1 MCQSPPL
8 ITMSHQK
15 LVNYLITS
23 SVTGGA
29 LGAIHGKMSSSQD
42 EQIKQMAEHG
52 VTGLLL
58 GPWAPV
64 ALPYWMWNQPN
75 VKCPKNPRGRG
86 PTTESYMKG

>member
-1 MCQSPPL
+1 
-8 ITMSHQK
+8 MSHQK

-29 LGAIHGKMSSSQD
+29 LGAIHGKMSSTQKQTQD
-42 EQIKQMAEHG
+42 EHIKQMAEHG
-52 VTGLLL
+52 VTGLFL

-64 ALPYWMWNQPN
+64 ALPFWMWNQPN
-75 VKCPKNPRGRG
+75 VKCPKNPQGRG